1 MRHRQTGKKLNRSTN
16 ARKALFISLLTAF
29 FENGKLVTTQAKAK
43 AIQGKIDGLINK
55 AKQSDLTNRRFIY
68 SFLKTS
74 KSIQNLIEEIAPR
87 YPNRKSGY
95 TRLIRIGSRRGD
107 QAMMVKLELIKKD
120 GEKDGEGKAKKGN
133 KKKTSSK
140 KTKTKKKK

>member
-29 FENGKLVTTQAKAK
+29 FENGKIVTTQAKAK
-43 AIQGKIDGLINK
+43 AVQGKIDGLINK
-55 AKQSDLTNRRFIY
+55 AKKSDLTNRRFIY
-68 SFLKTS
+68 SFLKTP
-74 KSIQNLIEEIAPR
+74 KSIQKLIKEIAPR
-87 YPNRKSGY
+87 YPDRKSGY

-120 GEKDGEGKAKKGN
+120 GG
-133 KKKTSSK
+133 KKT
-140 KTKTKKKK
+140 